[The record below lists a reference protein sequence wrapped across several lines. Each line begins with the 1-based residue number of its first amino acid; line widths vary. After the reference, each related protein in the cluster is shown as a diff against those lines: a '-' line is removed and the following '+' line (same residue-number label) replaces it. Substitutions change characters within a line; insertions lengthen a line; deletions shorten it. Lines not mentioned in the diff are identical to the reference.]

1 MSSSSKQPHIFLLSA
16 SSVFFAFLAVCLLF
30 FPSSALCPCQP
41 SHKCPSDTLERFCF
55 GFDCAILYVY
65 DSAQTK
71 RIVVNNR
78 QPPSDALGAGGA
90 LLAPLLEVEYFDRE
104 K

>member
-1 MSSSSKQPHIFLLSA
+1 MYTIPPRQK
-16 SSVFFAFLAVCLLF
+16 
-30 FPSSALCPCQP
+30 
-41 SHKCPSDTLERFCF
+41 
-55 GFDCAILYVY
+55 
-65 DSAQTK
+65 
-71 RIVVNNR
+71 IVVNNR